1 MVDKKRTFTI
11 CCCYLLMEKDAINV
25 KKKTIHIQSRGFG
38 EITKLGF
45 RNEMRI
51 LEK

>member
-1 MVDKKRTFTI
+1 MVDKKSTFTI

-25 KKKTIHIQSRGFG
+25 KKTIHIQSRGFG
-38 EITKLGF
+38 EIAKLGF